1 MGAGSGRA
9 FLRAASRRAGRPNRA
24 DDRLEWWRHDDS
36 WGRSLHPKQE
46 GAGEMADEIVDLGKV
61 RESKAKEFD
70 GYCQHMDGI
79 RQQILRLAIKDMRK
93 FSSKEEIAK
102 TLRFA
107 VDVLEG
113 RDG

>member
-1 MGAGSGRA
+1 MIR
-9 FLRAASRRAGRPNRA
+9 
-24 DDRLEWWRHDDS
+24 
-36 WGRSLHPKQE
+36 GRSLHPKQE

-61 RESKAKEFD
+61 RESKAKEFE
-70 GYCQHMDGI
+70 GYCQHTDSVG
-79 RQQILRLAIKDMRK
+79 RRYQILRLAIKEMRT
-93 FSSKEEIAK
+93 FSSKEEIAR

>member
-1 MGAGSGRA
+1 MIRG
-9 FLRAASRRAGRPNRA
+9 
-24 DDRLEWWRHDDS
+24 H
-36 WGRSLHPKQE
+36 SLHPKQE

-61 RESKAKEFD
+61 RESKAKEFE
-70 GYCQHMDGI
+70 GYCQHMDSVGR

-113 RDG
+113 RNG

>member
-1 MGAGSGRA
+1 MIRGG
-9 FLRAASRRAGRPNRA
+9 
-24 DDRLEWWRHDDS
+24 
-36 WGRSLHPKQE
+36 SLHPKQE
-46 GAGEMADEIVDLGKV
+46 GADKLADEIVDLGKI

-70 GYCQHMDGI
+70 GHCQHMDGI

-102 TLRFA
+102 TLRLA
-107 VDVLEG
+107 VAVLEG

>member
-1 MGAGSGRA
+1 
-9 FLRAASRRAGRPNRA
+9 
-24 DDRLEWWRHDDS
+24 
-36 WGRSLHPKQE
+36 
-46 GAGEMADEIVDLGKV
+46 MADEIVDLGKV
-61 RESKAKEFD
+61 RESKAKE
-70 GYCQHMDGI
+70 GYCQHMDSVGR

-113 RDG
+113 QDG

>member
-1 MGAGSGRA
+1 
-9 FLRAASRRAGRPNRA
+9 
-24 DDRLEWWRHDDS
+24 
-36 WGRSLHPKQE
+36 
-46 GAGEMADEIVDLGKV
+46 MADEIVDLGKV

-70 GYCQHMDGI
+70 RVGL
-79 RQQILRLAIKDMRK
+79 RQQILRLAIKEMSK

-113 RDG
+113 RDR